1 MQHKQIQLAKY
12 SIGKKIAS
20 TFNFTYRHICWR
32 LWICLNRDTGFVSWT
47 LIGPCSGRRWKKN
60 KYLKTK
66 TPNLRIIE
74 HVFSADSIPN
84 YRPLREL
91 STAFSMNSIMVR
103 DLNLAHEPNEN
114 VPWSCSIRTWRTQLF
129 NLNVSEKM

>member
-1 MQHKQIQLAKY
+1 M
-12 SIGKKIAS
+12 G
-20 TFNFTYRHICWR
+20 NFGITPIHRGTSGTNGLVITYRHICWR

-60 KYLKTK
+60 KYLKWNQTMK
-66 TPNLRIIE
+66 NLFLIE
-74 HVFSADSIPN
+74 LILMNDI

-91 STAFSMNSIMVR
+91 STAFSMNSIIVR
-103 DLNLAHEPNEN
+103 DLNLAHDPNEN